1 MPFNSK
7 SMLGFQEREE
17 EALKATRI
25 PEDTYILEITD
36 GEVFD
41 SNGVPRLR
49 LGHKTISAKTV
60 GQVGR
65 FHTEFLGWFANE
77 TSNSPKPI
85 EERTRNLRKMT
96 EQRLQG
102 YLKSLESSPT
112 SDQELGE
119 SLDEAVTALKGQDDP
134 IEVGEIMEAIGAMLV
149 GQLITGSVK
158 YSKTGDFVNL
168 YANAYDE
175 SIGAADAVAV

>member
-1 MPFNSK
+1 
-7 SMLGFQEREE
+7 MLGFQEREE

-41 SNGVPRLR
+41 NNGVPRLR
-49 LGHKTISAKTV
+49 LGHKTISAKTD

-65 FHTEFLGWFANE
+65 FHTEFLGWYGSE

-96 EQRLQG
+96 EERLQG
-102 YLKSLESSPT
+102 YLKSLQDSPT
-112 SDQELGE
+112 SDQSLGE
-119 SLDEAVTALKGQDDP
+119 SFDEAITTLKGQDDP
-134 IEVGEIMEAIGAMLV
+134 AEVTEIMEAIGAMLV
-149 GQLITGSVK
+149 GQLITGQVK

-168 YANAYDE
+168 YASRYDE
-175 SIGAADAVAV
+175 SIGAVNAVAV

>member
-1 MPFNSK
+1 
-7 SMLGFQEREE
+7 
-17 EALKATRI
+17 
-25 PEDTYILEITD
+25 
-36 GEVFD
+36 
-41 SNGVPRLR
+41 
-49 LGHKTISAKTV
+49 
-60 GQVGR
+60 
-65 FHTEFLGWFANE
+65 
-77 TSNSPKPI
+77 
-85 EERTRNLRKMT
+85 MT

-168 YANAYDE
+168 YANTYDE

>member
-7 SMLGFQEREE
+7 SMIGFQEREE
-17 EALKATRI
+17 EAQKATRI

-49 LGHKTISAKTV
+49 LGHKTISAKRD

-65 FHTEFLGWFANE
+65 FHTEFLGWFASE
-77 TSNSPKPI
+77 TSESPKPI
-85 EERTRNLRKMT
+85 EERTDV
-96 EQRLQG
+96 
-102 YLKSLESSPT
+102 S
-112 SDQELGE
+112 
-119 SLDEAVTALKGQDDP
+119 
-134 IEVGEIMEAIGAMLV
+134 EIMEAIGAMLV
-149 GQLITGSVK
+149 GQLITGQVK

-168 YANAYDE
+168 YANTYDE

>member
-7 SMLGFQEREE
+7 SMIGFQEREE

-49 LGHKTISAKTV
+49 LGHKTISAKTD

-65 FHTEFLGWFANE
+65 FHTEFLGWYGSE
-77 TSNSPKPI
+77 TSNSTKPI

-96 EQRLQG
+96 KDRLQG
-102 YLKSLESSPT
+102 YLKSLQDSPT
-112 SDQELGE
+112 SDQSLGE
-119 SLDEAVTALKGQDDP
+119 SLDEAISALDATDDP
-134 IEVGEIMEAIGAMLV
+134 TDVSEIMEAIGAMLV
-149 GQLITGSVK
+149 GQLITGQVK

-168 YANAYDE
+168 YASRYDE
-175 SIGAADAVAV
+175 SIGAVDAVAV